1 MSKVNAMQAIREAKY
16 AARMS
21 GPAAKMAAPAPVKPP
36 GNAAP
41 TARQPAGSAGAP
53 EEPARAELAELAE
66 VRCGHRSMN
75 NRSCTR
81 PAGHAE
87 KNHRYS

>member
-21 GPAAKMAAPAPVKPP
+21 GPAAKMADPAPVKPP

-41 TARQPAGSAGAP
+41 TARQPAGSAGA
-53 EEPARAELAELAE
+53 PARAELAELAE